1 MAEVSAEPRAKKRK
15 EEGKNNFRWSDE
27 MHSSLN
33 ECLTSYK
40 VSCEFTNIY
49 LSNSIQNISE
59 AHITNTI
66 KLSETPNIKKVCL
79 YFGGI
84 DFDLFTQFGNLAGG
98 SCPFQ

>member
-1 MAEVSAEPRAKKRK
+1 MAEVSAEHRAKKRK
-15 EEGKNNFRWSDE
+15 EEEKNNFRWSDE

-33 ECLTSYK
+33 ECLASYK